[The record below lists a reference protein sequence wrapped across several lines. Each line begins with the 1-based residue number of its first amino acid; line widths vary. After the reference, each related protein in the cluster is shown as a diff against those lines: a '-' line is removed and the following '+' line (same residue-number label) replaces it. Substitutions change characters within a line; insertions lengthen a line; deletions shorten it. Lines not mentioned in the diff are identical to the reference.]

1 MKIPLVI
8 GVSLAVLL
16 ASGCKDREADA
27 RKAKEDAKAKSRAE
41 AARKEM
47 DALPMAFK
55 SRDYFKKNEPAKEP
69 APVPEQPK
77 PNS

>member
-16 ASGCKDREADA
+16 ASGCMDREAEA
-27 RKAKEDAKAKSRAE
+27 RKAKEAADAKVRAE

-47 DALPMAFK
+47 EALPKVFQTP
-55 SRDYFKKNEPAKEP
+55 DYFSKNEP
-69 APVPEQPK
+69 
-77 PNS
+77 

>member
-1 MKIPLVI
+1 MKIPLAI

-16 ASGCKDREADA
+16 ASGCMDREAEA
-27 RKAKEDAKAKSRAE
+27 RKAKEAADAKVRAE

-47 DALPMAFK
+47 EALPVAFK
-55 SRDYFKKNEPAKEP
+55 SRDYFKKNEPDKKP
-69 APVPEQPK
+69 APMPEQTK

>member
-16 ASGCKDREADA
+16 ASGCKDREAEA
-27 RKAKEDAKAKSRAE
+27 RKAKEAVDAKARAA

-47 DALPMAFK
+47 EALPKVFQTP
-55 SRDYFKKNEPAKEP
+55 DYFRKNEPEKKAAAASEP
-69 APVPEQPK
+69 KKATP
-77 PNS
+77 